1 MKKIIIDTNGYSMLL
16 AGDTSI
22 RDILGEADTVFI
34 SIVVLAELYA
44 GFRCGN
50 KEKENRKILKEFLT
64 KPLVVILNCTEE
76 TSEIFGEIKCNLK
89 RKGIPI
95 PINDI
100 WIASH
105 AIESG
110 SILITCDAH
119 FKEIDGLR
127 LWRKSGMT

>member
-1 MKKIIIDTNGYSMLL
+1 MKKIILDPNGYSMLL

-22 RDILGEADTVFI
+22 RDILGEADAVFI
-34 SIVVLAELYA
+34 SVVVLAELYT

-89 RKGIPI
+89 TKGTPI

-110 SILITCDAH
+110 SILITYDTH
-119 FKEIDGLR
+119 FKEIEGLR
-127 LWRKSGMT
+127 LWRKSG

>member
-1 MKKIIIDTNGYSMLL
+1 MKKIILDTNGYSMLL

-22 RDILGEADTVFI
+22 RDALGEADTVFI
-34 SIVVLAELYA
+34 SVVVLAELYA

-50 KEKENRKILKEFLT
+50 KEKENRKILKEFLS
-64 KPLVVILNCTEE
+64 KPLVVLLNCTEE

-89 RKGIPI
+89 REGRPI

-110 SILITCDAH
+110 SILITYDVH
-119 FKEIDGLR
+119 FKEIKGLR
-127 LWRKSGMT
+127 LWR